1 MAAAFYKDYIAD
13 LNARIDD
20 LHANADRYQTYE
32 LTMELLAQ
40 KNLVSYSEKK
50 AKGLQEG
57 LSYRRDFTTGQ
68 AVQMQQQSAY
78 QLFSGFFKLG
88 QFLAF
93 TGLGEKPDAKQFA
106 ESLTDNWQYPT
117 CAVHFIYRQKGQ
129 PKTASTRMHFVGL
142 NGEAD
147 AAAYEQKTAQE
158 KSLVQHRP
166 FSSDLFWEWKQ

>member
-1 MAAAFYKDYIAD
+1 MAAASYKDYIAD

-50 AKGLQEG
+50 AKGQTEG

-68 AVQMQQQSAY
+68 AVQMQQRSAY
-78 QLFSGFFKLG
+78 ELFSGFFKLG

-93 TGLGEKPDAKQFA
+93 TGLGDKPDAKQFA
-106 ESLTDNWQYPT
+106 ERLTDHWQYPT
-117 CAVHFIYRQKGQ
+117 CAVHFVYRQKAQ
-129 PKTASTRMHFVGL
+129 PKMASTRMHFVGL

-147 AAAYEQKTAQE
+147 AAAYEHKTARAE
-158 KSLVQHRP
+158 SLVQHRP
-166 FSSDLFWEWKQ
+166 FSSDSFWEWK